1 MPSRQEQLLDAAIT
15 VLGSQGIRQL
25 THRAVDAAAGL
36 PAGSASN
43 YFRTR
48 DALVNAIIERFAE
61 RERASWEALA
71 GMVTPR
77 TPEEL
82 AEVLAAYV
90 RRAVGPD
97 RVVTIARYGIF
108 LEAALRPE
116 SREQLTASAREIRR
130 WGAEW
135 LRSVGAPDPGQAC
148 ELLLDQMD
156 GLILHNLAYPDLVVD
171 LEARLTAAVRG
182 VFDVCGAD

>member
-1 MPSRQEQLLDAAIT
+1 MPSRREQLLDAAIT

-43 YFRTR
+43 YFKTR
-48 DALVNAIIERFAE
+48 DALVDAIIERFAE

-77 TPEEL
+77 TAEEL
-82 AEVLAAYV
+82 AGVLAAYV
-90 RRAVGPD
+90 RRAVGAD
-97 RVVTIARYGIF
+97 RVVTIARYGVFI
-108 LEAALRPE
+108 ESALRPG
-116 SREQLTASAREIRR
+116 SRAQLTESAREIRR

-135 LRSVGAPDPGQAC
+135 LRSVGAPDPALAC

-156 GLILHNLAYPDLVVD
+156 GLILHHLAYPELAGD
-171 LEARLTAAVRG
+171 LEGRLVAIVRATVG
-182 VFDVCGAD
+182 M